1 VGWQLSA
8 DPNRVFVSWREGGM
22 TSNFFD
28 FFKSLVVASVAVVFL
43 TSRASAV
50 EPESFST
57 LPVNHSISE
66 HLLSF
71 ANLNEDANYLPIVD
85 IGLRQK
91 KPTWDFNVGAAIL
104 TRGTQSGSWLLR
116 EVVPPP
122 AFRSVGIASQL
133 DSNWA
138 GGLDITGTRELSPS
152 RRFDAVNV
160 RYFDVQG
167 LQSAAAVDVTGLF
180 VGPAYPGAG
189 VFGKGTGNAVF
200 EQGTDLYSFEA
211 NGVTHAS
218 EWIDLLTGFR
228 WIGMNDSLSYVVNTR
243 DTFDNTY
250 TGGNSL
256 YGGQIGANIK
266 VLDTG
271 RRLEVYCA
279 PKAGLFLNQA
289 VGVYEKTSTGNRFN
303 RVFRNQLAFA
313 GDISVNARYRLTKAF
328 SVQVGYQLLW
338 LNGIATAADQAAVM
352 GPDNSTGRAFDSSGS
367 AFFHGALVGGNF
379 VW

>member
-1 VGWQLSA
+1 
-8 DPNRVFVSWREGGM
+8 M
-22 TSNFFD
+22 TKEFFY
-28 FFKSLVVASVAVVFL
+28 FFKSFVVASVVVVFL

-50 EPESFST
+50 ESESFST

-66 HLLSF
+66 HLISF
-71 ANLNEDANYLPIVD
+71 TSLNEDTKDLPLID

-91 KPTWDFNVGAAIL
+91 KPTWDFTVGAAIL
-104 TRGTQSGSWLLR
+104 TRGTQSGSALLR
-116 EVVPPP
+116 EVLPPP
-122 AFRSVGIASQL
+122 VSRPVGTASQL

-160 RYFDVQG
+160 RYFDIQG
-167 LQSAAAVDVTGLF
+167 LQSAAVVDATGLL
-180 VGPAYPGAG
+180 VGPAWPGAG
-189 VFGKGTGNAVF
+189 VFGNGTGNAVF
-200 EQGTDLYSFEA
+200 EQETDLYSFEA

-228 WIGMNDSLSYVVNTR
+228 WIGMNDSLSYVVNTSA
-243 DTFDNTY
+243 TFDNTY

-289 VGVYEKTSTGNRFN
+289 VGAYEETSTGNRFN

-313 GDISVNARYRLTKAF
+313 GDVSVNARYRLTKAF

-338 LNGIATAADQAAVM
+338 LNGIATAADQAGVM
-352 GPDNSTGRAFDSSGS
+352 GPDNRTGRAFDSSGS

>member
-1 VGWQLSA
+1 
-8 DPNRVFVSWREGGM
+8 M
-22 TSNFFD
+22 TKEFFD
-28 FFKSLVVASVAVVFL
+28 FFKSFVVASVVVVFL

-50 EPESFST
+50 ESESFST

-66 HLLSF
+66 HLISF
-71 ANLNEDANYLPIVD
+71 TSLNEDTKDLPLID

-91 KPTWDFNVGAAIL
+91 KPTWDFTVGAAIL
-104 TRGTQSGSWLLR
+104 TRGTQSGSALLSGTLLAPQAPR
-116 EVVPPP
+116 LP
-122 AFRSVGIASQL
+122 VGTASQL

-138 GGLDITGTRELSPS
+138 GGLDISGTRELSPS
-152 RRFDAVNV
+152 RRFDAINV

-167 LQSAAAVDVTGLF
+167 LQSTAAVDVTGLIVF
-180 VGPAYPGAG
+180 PAWPGSG
-189 VFGKGTGNAVF
+189 TFGIGSGNAVF
-200 EQGTDLYSFEA
+200 EQGTDFFSFEA
-211 NGVTHAS
+211 NGVTHGS

-228 WIGMNDSLSYVVNTR
+228 WIGMNDSLSYVVNTNA
-243 DTFDNTY
+243 TFDNTY

-289 VGVYEKTSTGNRFN
+289 VGAYEGTSTGNRFN

-313 GDISVNARYRLTKAF
+313 GDVSVNARYRLTKAF

-338 LNGIATAADQAAVM
+338 LNGIATAADQAGVM